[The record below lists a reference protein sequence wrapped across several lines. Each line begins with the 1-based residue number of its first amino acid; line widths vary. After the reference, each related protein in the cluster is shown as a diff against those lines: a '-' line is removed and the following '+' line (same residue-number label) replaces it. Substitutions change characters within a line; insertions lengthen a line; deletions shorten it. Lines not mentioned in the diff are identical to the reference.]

1 MRVALSSSPTMQIE
15 AMHQN
20 SGDSITPEH
29 ELYWE
34 REQQEREAMQQQR
47 EQELERMETRW
58 VGGKLEDEDE
68 DEDEVLVS
76 QEFGPGSMG
85 ITFEFMEKK
94 GLNVVTDV
102 QGKAAEVPGKIRP
115 GDNIVKVNGE
125 SLSTRAPRFQK
136 NNFPRVIFPFAK
148 GFL

>member
-1 MRVALSSSPTMQIE
+1 
-15 AMHQN
+15 
-20 SGDSITPEH
+20 
-29 ELYWE
+29 
-34 REQQEREAMQQQR
+34 
-47 EQELERMETRW
+47 METRW
-58 VGGKLEDEDE
+58 VGGKLEDDDEDE
-68 DEDEVLVS
+68 DEGEGEVLVS

-125 SLSTRAPRFQK
+125 SLSTRAPRFQ
-136 NNFPRVIFPFAK
+136 RRIT
-148 GFL
+148 FLASFFRLQRAFFEIDHKRR